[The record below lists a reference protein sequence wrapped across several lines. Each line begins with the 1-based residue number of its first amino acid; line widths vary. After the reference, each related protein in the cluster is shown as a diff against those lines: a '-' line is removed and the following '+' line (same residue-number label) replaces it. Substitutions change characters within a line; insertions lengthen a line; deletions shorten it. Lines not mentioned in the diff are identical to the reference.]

1 MKKTHTLARKQ
12 FSLIAG
18 LFAVGGLLVA
28 FAQTTTSVSKTLEFD
43 VATVKPSAPDERNSS
58 MELQL
63 NGGLRMRNTTLKQLI
78 TAAYGLR
85 EFQVFGGPSWIGTD
99 HFDIDAKSDAPA
111 IALDV
116 KTMTDA
122 QLKEMDRQ
130 FKERLKSLLRE
141 RFQLIARME
150 TKDMPIYWLVR
161 AKGGSKLASAGDMAG
176 SSQRMRIN
184 RGVMT
189 VVSSPVDSLASS
201 LSNIVSRPVVNK
213 TGLDGKFDWKLEW
226 APEPAP
232 LQPGLSSD
240 NQAAITPP
248 DLSGPS
254 IFTALQ
260 EQLGL
265 KLESQKGP
273 APVLV
278 IDRAEKPSAN

>member
-1 MKKTHTLARKQ
+1 
-12 FSLIAG
+12 
-18 LFAVGGLLVA
+18 
-28 FAQTTTSVSKTLEFD
+28 
-43 VATVKPSAPDERNSS
+43 
-58 MELQL
+58 
-63 NGGLRMRNTTLKQLI
+63 MRNTTLKQLI

-85 EFQVFGGPSWIGTD
+85 DFQVFGGPSWIGTD
-99 HFDIDAKSDAPA
+99 HFDIEAKSEATPA

-150 TKDMPIYWLVR
+150 TKDMPIYWLVQVR
-161 AKGGSKLASAGDMAG
+161 GGSKLAPARDMAG
-176 SSQRMRIN
+176 SSQKMRIN

-201 LSNIVSRPVVNK
+201 LSNIVSRPVINK

-240 NQAAITPP
+240 KQATVTPP

-278 IDRAEKPSAN
+278 IDRAERPSAN